1 MTLTSNL
8 LRVVRQLLLER
19 AAIKLGEDQSYL
31 VESRLASLAKEQ
43 GCGTVSALVQR
54 LEREP
59 FGSLHQRVVE
69 AMTTNETSFFRDGHP
84 FETLKT
90 VILPDLLL
98 KRTHERRLRIWSA
111 ACSSGQEA
119 YSVLMLML
127 DSFPLLRSWNVRVVG
142 TDIATNMVERA
153 RKGVYSEL
161 EVGRGLPRALLQKYF
176 VQEGTSYRVRDELR
190 RMVEWRTMNLA
201 VADPTF
207 VAFDIIFLRNVL
219 IYFDQSTRGAVFS
232 NVSRGLRSDG
242 YLFLGSTET
251 PHGACTEIA
260 PQVNGNTTFYRL
272 SARPGEGRRH
282 ANQKGAHK

>member
-1 MTLTSNL
+1 MTLASNL
-8 LRVVRQLLLER
+8 LRVVRQLLFER
-19 AAIKLGEDQSYL
+19 AAITLNEDQGYL

-43 GCGTVSALVQR
+43 GCGSVSALVQR
-54 LEREP
+54 IEREP
-59 FGSLHQRVVE
+59 YNSLHQRVVE

-90 VILPDLLL
+90 AILPDLLL
-98 KRTHERRLRIWSA
+98 KRAQERRLRIWSA

-119 YSVLMLML
+119 YSLLIL
-127 DSFPLLRSWNVRVVG
+127 LFDSFPLVKSWNLRMVG
-142 TDIATNMVERA
+142 TDIATSMVERA

-161 EVGRGLPRALLQKYF
+161 EVGRGLPRPLLNKYF

-201 VADPTF
+201 LADPTF

-219 IYFDQSTRGAVFS
+219 IYFDQTTRSAVFN
-232 NVSRGLRSDG
+232 NVTRGLRSDG

-251 PHGACTEIA
+251 PHGACTELE

-272 SARPGEGRRH
+272 KSAP
-282 ANQKGAHK
+282 K